1 VPVHN
6 SLIQQWAVRPG
17 KLAAYAVRALALLG
31 GDAALTTI
39 VALAIR
45 YRTENKNM
53 GNAAVEACAE
63 AAIRLRITPDE
74 LGDRAVPW
82 LGFEPDMPRVSN
94 DGGQQIEASIGPDFK
109 LTFRVLAKISGHQA
123 EEAPAAE
130 ESRALG
136 KDWEIAPV
144 GVEPTTSRL

>member
-1 VPVHN
+1 M
-6 SLIQQWAVRPG
+6 
-17 KLAAYAVRALALLG
+17 AAYAVRALALLG

-39 VALAIR
+39 VELVIR
-45 YRTENKNM
+45 YRTENQRIGK
-53 GNAAVEACAE
+53 AAVEGFAE
-63 AAIRLRITPDE
+63 AAKRLGITPDE
-74 LGDRAVPW
+74 QGDRVVPW
-82 LGFEPDMPRVSN
+82 LGFEPDTPRVID
-94 DGGQQIEASIGPDFK
+94 DGGRRIEASIGPDFK
-109 LTFRVLAKISGHQA
+109 LTFRDLAKISGRQA